1 MKGYQVEIAEALK
14 MIVNIEADSPE
25 EAEEI
30 ARQKWQNSE
39 YILDADCFDGVE
51 FKTVGKQISRDFE
64 R

>member
-1 MKGYQVEIAEALK
+1 MKSYQVKIAEVLK
-14 MIVNIEADSPE
+14 MTVNIEADSPE

-30 ARQKWQNSE
+30 AHQKWQNSE

-51 FKTVGKQISRDFE
+51 FKTVGKQRSRDFE

>member
-51 FKTVGKQISRDFE
+51 FKTVGKQRNRDFE